1 MAHTGRCAAD
11 IGALCDLALAA
22 RLICAAQE
30 MPALYRGT
38 ATTGRAQA
46 TLMHFS
52 IEVFCSE
59 MIYSHIRARLL
70 LAKACRLHGFNCN
83 KLLRIAFWVRML

>member
-1 MAHTGRCAAD
+1 MAHTGRCTAD
-11 IGALCDLALAA
+11 IGALCDTALAA
-22 RLICAAQE
+22 RLICAAQA

-52 IEVFCSE
+52 IEVLCAE
-59 MIYSHIRARLL
+59 MIYATIRARLL

-83 KLLRIAFWVRML
+83 EPIHAAFLARML

>member
-11 IGALCDLALAA
+11 IGALCDPALAA

-52 IEVFCSE
+52 IEVFCAE
-59 MIYSHIRARLL
+59 MIYATIRARLL

-83 KLLRIAFWVRML
+83 ELLRIAFWVRML